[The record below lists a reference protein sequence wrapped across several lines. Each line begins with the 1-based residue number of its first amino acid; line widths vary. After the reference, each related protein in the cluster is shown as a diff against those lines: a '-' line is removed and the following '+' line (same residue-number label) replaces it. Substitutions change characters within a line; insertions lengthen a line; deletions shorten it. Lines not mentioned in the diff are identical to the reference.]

1 MSAPKSS
8 ALIAIVALF
17 LPLAAQAGAP
27 DNPGEK
33 GKMVNRDKDYW
44 QDRRGNA
51 NAWGDIVSDVAIS
64 QDGGNNETNLGG
76 FLSSGAGGPN
86 PANDNGSG
94 ND

>member
-1 MSAPKSS
+1 MSAPKTT
-8 ALIAIVALF
+8 ALIAIAALF

-33 GKMVNRDKDYW
+33 GKIVNRDKDYW
-44 QDRRGNA
+44 QDRKGKPNG
-51 NAWGDIVSDVAIS
+51 WGETVSDVATS

-76 FLSSGAGGPN
+76 FLSSRSGGPN
-86 PANDNGSG
+86 PSNDNGSG